1 MISFVCLI
9 LRPPALSEVFD
20 REEEMYC
27 ISPLFTNFFTNSD
40 LKNSSYTLY
49 TVQQE
54 VSELLLRRL
63 MCADINNP
71 LPPQ

>member
-1 MISFVCLI
+1 MFIISFKNLLSYSGGIMISFVCLI

-40 LKNSSYTLY
+40 LKNSSYTYTLY
-49 TVQQE
+49 TV
-54 VSELLLRRL
+54 
-63 MCADINNP
+63 
-71 LPPQ
+71 